1 MLALEGFEMNRNTR
15 KVLVRCILV
24 GLLLSPWIIIA
35 SCDDRS
41 LEGAPNELI
50 AELAF
55 TPERVVQGE
64 KIVIEMLVWNNTKKE
79 IVLDC
84 GCCWRFRL
92 FTSEMQELAMTW
104 PCPTVVC
111 LPMHFRPGEQ
121 RRYTHRFA
129 ALVADES
136 WPSDNGNL
144 PIGKYIVRAGYGDLF
159 SDDNPCPWAQGAF
172 WVIKKE

>member
-1 MLALEGFEMNRNTR
+1 MNEDTRVKFVRYVLAV
-15 KVLVRCILV
+15 VLLFQGIVV
-24 GLLLSPWIIIA
+24 A

-41 LEGAPNELI
+41 LEEAPNELI

-64 KIVIEMLVWNNTKKE
+64 KIVLEMLIWNNTKKE

-92 FTSEMQELAMTW
+92 YTADMEELQTEW

-111 LPMHFRPGEQ
+111 QPMHIKRDDQ
-121 RRYTHRFA
+121 RRYTYRFA

-144 PIGKYIVRAGYGDLF
+144 PVGKYIARAGFGDP
-159 SDDNPCPWAQGAF
+159 SGNDSPCPCAQGVF
-172 WVIKKE
+172 WVIEKK